1 MKISIAILAYTEARE
16 KGVTSHMH
24 YHIQMVYEQEDIGA
38 LVKTLEFRR
47 RPEKNLRLALKIGY
61 PIFGMLLIATAIGV
75 IVSIVTAGLISPL
88 TILIS
93 LGSLIGGVVLLRR
106 ADTKG
111 IIRRSWKKYPNKG
124 LVLHYSF
131 YSDYFEEKDDISGEN
146 QYKYSSITSA
156 NEDDDHFF
164 LFTAANAAH
173 MLKKDSFL
181 VGSPDTFPAFLRK
194 RSAVIMDP
202 VE

>member
-1 MKISIAILAYTEARE
+1 
-16 KGVTSHMH
+16 MH
-24 YHIQMVYEQEDIGA
+24 YHVQMAYDQEDIGA

-61 PIFGMLLIATAIGV
+61 LVFGILLIAVAIGV
-75 IVSIVTAGLISPL
+75 LASMVTAGLISFL

-93 LGSLIGGVVLLRR
+93 LGSLAGGVILLRR
-106 ADTKG
+106 ADTKAMV
-111 IIRRSWKKYPNKG
+111 RRSWKKYPNKG
-124 LVLHYSF
+124 LVLQYSF
-131 YSDYFEEKDDISGEN
+131 YSDYFEEKDEISGQNE
-146 QYKYSSITSA
+146 YKYSSITSA
-156 NEDDDHFF
+156 NEDDTHFY

-173 MLKKDSFL
+173 MLKKTSFL

-194 RSAVIMDP
+194 RSAAIMDP